1 MGGLCGI
8 LSRMLSELAGLSAG
22 EGAGGQTALRLRPST
37 LPDTQGKTDLCLV
50 KAGPEW
56 LHPIWAVS

>member
-1 MGGLCGI
+1 M
-8 LSRMLSELAGLSAG
+8 LAGLSAG
-22 EGAGGQTALRLRPST
+22 EGARGQTALHLRPST
-37 LPDTQGKTDLCLV
+37 LPDTQGKTDIGLS